1 MIIMLLSSYHKDFQS
16 EKNKNNFEIVIYSST
31 MQSIFAMADGDSLN
45 QDYRLLPDTMM
56 FCNCF
61 DGI

>member
-1 MIIMLLSSYHKDFQS
+1 MTIMLLSSYHENFQS
-16 EKNKNNFEIVIYSST
+16 EKYKNNFELVIYSST

-45 QDYRLLPDTMM
+45 QNYQLLPDAMM